1 MLKRILALLLASIM
15 ILSVMAG
22 CNVEKPVET
31 PAPTNAPVETQG
43 NNTPEETDPVETEPK
58 EVTITIGNWPSE
70 ADEANYK
77 IMQDRLARMNEL
89 YPYITVVPQTSSGD
103 VKEYVTLAAAGQLP
117 NLYQVAYT
125 ELSTIAKS
133 GFALDITDLLDEG
146 GFLENLN
153 PVLYDPVSY
162 QDRIYAIPTSTYGIG
177 LACNRAVF
185 EAAGLVNAD
194 GSLQFPET
202 FDELTQTALKIKEA
216 TGQYGIAIASTGIG
230 GWIFTNIAWNY
241 GVDFMEQQADG
252 SWKAT
257 FDTPEMIE
265 ALQWV
270 YDMKWVHEVLP
281 EDALMDHAGQRKLF
295 ASEQCGMY
303 LMHAPE
309 RGLVWSY
316 GMDCNNI
323 CYGSIPAGPGGRYS
337 LSGGN
342 LLVMSPETTPEQFDA
357 VMKWIDVSGQS
368 YAVTEN
374 YEQGLRET
382 YSAWAEQGVPI
393 LQDAILPIWINEE
406 RTEILRRVRG
416 EYTNIPASNFE
427 TYLAFEGVTLKAEE
441 PEFCQELYT
450 ILDGVLQ
457 EVLANKDVDIPALV
471 TKAANDFQANYLNN
485 A

>member
-125 ELSTIAKS
+125 ELNTIAKS

>member
-1 MLKRILALLLASIM
+1 MKRILALVLATVM
-15 ILSVMAG
+15 ILSVLAG
-22 CNVEKPVET
+22 CNAEKPVET
-31 PAPTNAPVETQG
+31 SKPQETQGTNVETQAK
-43 NNTPEETDPVETEPK
+43 ETEPQETEPK

-77 IMQDRLARMNEL
+77 IMQDRLAKMNEL

-125 ELSTIAKS
+125 ELNTIAKS

-368 YAVTEN
+368 YAVSEN
-374 YEQGLRET
+374 YEQSLRDT
-382 YSAWAEQGVPI
+382 YIAWAEQGVPI

-471 TKAANDFQANYLNN
+471 TKAANDFQSNYLNN